1 MRTEVEV
8 QARAALKPGGRK
20 RVESTMRRNRQA
32 GQALYI
38 AAASLVVLMGFLG
51 LGIDMGALRYEK
63 RLQQTAADAAAIAG
77 ASNLAVGNGVT
88 VGAQNASVAN
98 GFTDNGG
105 DIGNCGASAAI
116 GSVCVQVNSI
126 ETTGG
131 PQSGPHTSDG
141 NYVEVLVAAVHPTY
155 FMRIFGVTKET
166 VTARAVATN
175 LSGSNSG
182 CLYLLGATSGF
193 TGNGGGNKGGLIA
206 PTCGIVD
213 NGSFN
218 TNGPFP
224 VCAGSIGVAGS
235 GTGGGSLGSC
245 SISNPGSGPTCNK
258 QSVSTCPAPIPAA
271 ANPLAFVTVPTQPAP
286 QSCSGN
292 CFNPG
297 TYTSQIKVTG
307 NGSYV
312 FNPGIYVLDGGGFV
326 CHGTPTIRG
335 TGVMFYL
342 KNDATF
348 DCSGNSSVGLT
359 APTSSNC
366 PACPSWSDGILIYQ
380 DPKTDQNADTLS
392 GGGNSNPDE
401 GYNGLVVIWGL
412 TMNGNDRAILGGL
425 AGLGTSVIKN
435 AILVE

>member
-1 MRTEVEV
+1 MKT
-8 QARAALKPGGRK
+8 RAELRK
-20 RVESTMRRNRQA
+20 VSAPAGDVMKSTTSRNQET
-32 GQALYI
+32 GQSLYI
-38 AAASLVVLMGFLG
+38 AAASLVVLVGFLG

-77 ASNLAVGNGVT
+77 ANNLAFGSGIT
-88 VGAQNASVAN
+88 VGAQNASAAN
-98 GFTDNGG
+98 GFTNTAEA
-105 DIGNCGASAAI
+105 ISNCGASAAI
-116 GSVCVQVNSI
+116 GTVCVQINN
-126 ETTGG
+126 
-131 PQSGPHTSDG
+131 PPASGPHGCNGGTCDG
-141 NYVEVLVAAVHPTY
+141 GYVEALVSAVHPTY
-155 FMRIFGVTKET
+155 FMKIFGVTKET

-175 LSGSNSG
+175 ISDDNGG
-182 CLYLLGATSGF
+182 CLYLLGPTSGF

-213 NGSFN
+213 NGSFR

-235 GTGGGSLGSC
+235 GTGGGGLGSC
-245 SISNPGSGPTCNK
+245 SVSDPGSGVTCSD

-271 ANPLAFVTVPTQPAP
+271 ANPLTLLTIPTQPSPAP
-286 QSCSGN
+286 CSGN

-312 FNPGIYVLDGGGFV
+312 FNPGIYALDGGGFV

-342 KNDATF
+342 KNGATF

-359 APTSSNC
+359 APTASNC

-412 TMNGNDRAILGGL
+412 TMNGNDRAILGGN
-425 AGLGTSVIKN
+425 AGFGGSVVKN